1 MHKKKKRENP
11 QAVTSRSAIKKMC
24 ESFERQFI
32 IDVLILV
39 DWRKDKA
46 AEILGMDR
54 TTLFRKMKKYGIK
67 KEVMLL
73 DKKKKTT
80 ELKIYNKGGN
90 GEIKSI
96 LNNIHHH
103 ILFAS
108 L

>member
-1 MHKKKKRENP
+1 MHKKKKRENS
-11 QAVTSRSAIKKMC
+11 QAVASRSVIKKMC

-32 IDVLILV
+32 VDVLILV

-54 TTLFRKMKKYGIK
+54 TTLFRKMKKYRIK

-80 ELKIYNKGGN
+80 ELKIYNIGGKN
-90 GEIKSI
+90 G
-96 LNNIHHH
+96 
-103 ILFAS
+103 
-108 L
+108 